1 MTLEHIVGLVISGL
15 LLIYLVY
22 AMLRPEKF

>member
-1 MTLEHIVGLVISGL
+1 MTLQDIAMLAVSVL

-22 AMLRPEKF
+22 AMLLPEKF